1 VLGVAPVGE
10 FGDRDTWLWLVE
22 GWNKWVVKNKFG
34 RHWQK
39 KNNKKSVQCADEEE
53 GDEEEGGEGEEG
65 DEEEGE
71 EGDEEEGEEGD
82 EEDGEEEEE
91 EPVKTRKK
99 KYKRVGKET
108 WIESGDDDGRRVR
121 QLRQGQKIVGQRMK
135 CASRG
140 KYRINP

>member
-53 GDEEEGGEGEEG
+53 GDEEEGG
-65 DEEEGE
+65 
-71 EGDEEEGEEGD
+71 
-82 EEDGEEEEE
+82 
-91 EPVKTRKK
+91 R
-99 KYKRVGKET
+99 
-108 WIESGDDDGRRVR
+108 GRRGMR
-121 QLRQGQKIVGQRMK
+121 RRGRRGMRRMGRRRRKSQLRQGRRNTSG
-135 CASRG
+135 
-140 KYRINP
+140 

>member
-39 KNNKKSVQCADEEE
+39 KKNKKSVQCADEEE
-53 GDEEEGGEGEEG
+53 GDDEEGGEGEEG

-71 EGDEEEGEEGD
+71 EGDEEEGGR
-82 EEDGEEEEE
+82 GM
-91 EPVKTRKK
+91 R
-99 KYKRVGKET
+99 RM
-108 WIESGDDDGRRVR
+108 GRRR
-121 QLRQGQKIVGQRMK
+121 RKSQLRQGRRNTSG
-135 CASRG
+135 
-140 KYRINP
+140 

>member
-53 GDEEEGGEGEEG
+53 GDDEEGG
-65 DEEEGE
+65 
-71 EGDEEEGEEGD
+71 
-82 EEDGEEEEE
+82 
-91 EPVKTRKK
+91 R
-99 KYKRVGKET
+99 
-108 WIESGDDDGRRVR
+108 GRRGMR
-121 QLRQGQKIVGQRMK
+121 RMGRRRRKSQLRQGRRNTSG
-135 CASRG
+135 
-140 KYRINP
+140 